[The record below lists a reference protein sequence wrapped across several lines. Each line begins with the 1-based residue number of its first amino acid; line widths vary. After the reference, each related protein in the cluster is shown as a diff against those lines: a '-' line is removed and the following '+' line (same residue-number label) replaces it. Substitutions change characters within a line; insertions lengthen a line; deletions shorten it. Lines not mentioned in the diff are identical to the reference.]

1 MNKLFLIVLA
11 LMCFGFAQ
19 DKYVAV
25 MTLEPMGLTEV
36 EANVLSE
43 RLTNKLVSLKKYIV
57 IERSNVDKIMKEQK
71 FQYSGCTKNQCAV
84 KIGELLNSNYIVIG
98 SVSKFGSTYNIDARI
113 IDVETSEVLTSA
125 SYSHKGDIDNLLN
138 QGINEISNQLYE
150 ISEFSNSISNKVN
163 SKEIDK
169 SNKEVPEFAYY
180 EKYPNGRVKIKGHRY
195 DFQIKNG
202 LWEEYYDNGQIKST
216 ANYKDGAIFG
226 QYIEYYDNGQIKKQ
240 TIYKSGNFNGPY
252 IEYYYREDMSTVIKE
267 EGNYKAG
274 RKEGLWIKY
283 FRNGKKELEV
293 NWKSDVEVEWIRYY
307 KNGTV
312 ARQNI
317 LNKGQ
322 SIFK

>member
-1 MNKLFLIVLA
+1 
-11 LMCFGFAQ
+11 
-19 DKYVAV
+19 
-25 MTLEPMGLTEV
+25 
-36 EANVLSE
+36 
-43 RLTNKLVSLKKYIV
+43 
-57 IERSNVDKIMKEQK
+57 MKEQK
-71 FQYSGCTKNQCAV
+71 FQYSGCTNTQCAV

-113 IDVETSEVLTSA
+113 IDVETSEVLTSG

-138 QGINEISNQLYE
+138 EGINEISNQLYE
-150 ISEFSNSISNKVN
+150 ISEFSNSISNEVN
-163 SKEIDK
+163 SKDIDK
-169 SNKEVPEFAYY
+169 SNKEPEISYY
-180 EKYPNGRVKIKGHRY
+180 EKYPNGKEFGYYEKYPNGKVKIKGHRY

-202 LWEEYYDNGQIKST
+202 LWQEYYDNGQIKST
-216 ANYKDGAIFG
+216 ANYEDGAIFG

-240 TIYKSGNFNGPY
+240 AIYKNGNFNGPF
-252 IEYYYREDMSTVIKE
+252 IEYYYREDMSTVTKE

-293 NWKSDVEVEWIRYY
+293 NWKSGIEVEWIRYY
-307 KNGTV
+307 KNGNV